1 VLDDQSRI
9 LCDVVGIGDHA
20 SRDLAARIRMAWQ
33 YYSNQKCLA
42 PLRRG
47 GRGRIERL
55 AKRER
60 EEKRRHRN
68 RDR

>member
-1 VLDDQSRI
+1 
-9 LCDVVGIGDHA
+9 
-20 SRDLAARIRMAWQ
+20 MAWQ